1 MRIMNRKMGNAIAIA
16 SIGLLPLALS
26 ACGSESSNGDDVAA
40 LDEKLT
46 GKGSDPAMKDALS
59 DKILVDP
66 DLAESGGSN
75 MVRNADKP
83 LDGKSPSDDGYEG
96 STASVE
102 ELNGMKLLRAPK
114 PKLVSA
120 VNCTHCSAARGETL
134 EERAVAQGVKRG
146 KGTCEAKLQYGAG
159 WAARMPSEFPV
170 YPKGRV
176 KEAAGVEGGICDIRV
191 VSFTTSAGRQSV
203 VDYYYTRAK
212 RSGFTADYEIR
223 DGEHMLGGVRD
234 NDGGAYVITLTALK
248 SGGTAV
254 DIVAN
259 NGR

>member
-1 MRIMNRKMGNAIAIA
+1 MQNSVFFGQKFLTSLAIVGLSLGIA
-16 SIGLLPLALS
+16 S
-26 ACGSESSNGDDVAA
+26 CGRENREDDVAA
-40 LDEKLT
+40 LDEKLV
-46 GKGSDPAMKDALS
+46 GKGSDPAMNAALQ

-66 DLAESGGSN
+66 DLAEGSNAN
-75 MVRNADKP
+75 MVRSAGRP
-83 LDGKSPSDDGYEG
+83 LDGKTPPDGGYEG
-96 STASVE
+96 ATASIE
-102 ELNGMKLLRAPK
+102 ELDGAKILRAPK
-114 PKLVSA
+114 PKVVSTA
-120 VNCTHCSAARGETL
+120 DCQDCGASGGETL
-134 EERAVAQGVKRG
+134 EARAAAQGVKRG

-159 WAARMPSEFPV
+159 WANRMPPEFPV

-176 KEAAGVEGGICDIRV
+176 KEAAGVDGGICDIRV
-191 VSFTTSAGRQSV
+191 VSFTTGAARQSV

-223 DGEHMLGGVRD
+223 NGEHVLGGIRD